1 LHYIHAQHLKYGPI
15 VRTAPNE
22 VDVSDVEAFKEIH
35 RIGGGFLKSPW
46 YNSFRTGMDVF
57 SMREPKMHAARRK
70 MFARPFANTAL
81 RENWEDTVRQKF
93 GFALSFQIL

>member
-1 LHYIHAQHLKYGPI
+1 
-15 VRTAPNE
+15 
-22 VDVSDVEAFKEIH
+22 
-35 RIGGGFLKSPW
+35 
-46 YNSFRTGMDVF
+46 
-57 SMREPKMHAARRK
+57 MREPKMHAARRK